1 MSQSYTPYQQGPPQ
15 GPGGYPA
22 PPNAGPRFPTYTPAQ
37 QRGPSP
43 PQNLGQRPPNAGG
56 PQQYQQMHPG
66 MHQQQT
72 VYTYHVPQGGNMSPP
87 NTMQYHLLPGGGG
100 AHPAAF
106 QPLPRENAHA
116 DDKKSSNAN
125 DNADR
130 ICWTCHKELV
140 CLKKNICAGCFK
152 ARYCDEEC
160 RSADWARHGEYCVL
174 MQQKIR
180 KKKEAKKLKEDLNA
194 LKI

>member
-1 MSQSYTPYQQGPPQ
+1 MSFHALS
-15 GPGGYPA
+15 
-22 PPNAGPRFPTYTPAQ
+22 F
-37 QRGPSP
+37 
-43 PQNLGQRPPNAGG
+43 
-56 PQQYQQMHPG
+56 
-66 MHQQQT
+66 
-72 VYTYHVPQGGNMSPP
+72 QGGNMNPP

-116 DDKKSSNAN
+116 DDKKSGNAN

-152 ARYCDEEC
+152 VCHYFF
-160 RSADWARHGEYCVL
+160 SSFK
-174 MQQKIR
+174 MI
-180 KKKEAKKLKEDLNA
+180 N
-194 LKI
+194 